1 MLTTKRLRVE
11 TNPVLT
17 TPARRL
23 AAALANGLA
32 TGLANGLASGLAS
45 GLATAIGL
53 FAATSLG
60 ACVDEAPGTR
70 VEIRS
75 LERDG
80 IHWTIS
86 GLDASIEHEQIEA
99 IAKYVEMRTKPE
111 GVMVRVMKSDAGD
124 SVLMITL
131 AGPSVNDDG
140 LEAAVREQFP
150 TLNGAKFSRSTGAAP
165 DIGPMP
171 PVPSLPDLTF
181 VEHDKDAPSEEMEAE
196 IRDALSAHG
205 VEGHVDVKVEGD
217 GTQREVRVEV
227 RQEAKRPM
235 PAPTK

>member
-1 MLTTKRLRVE
+1 MLTNKQLRVE
-11 TNPVLT
+11 TNPVRNTPTRRIAACLT
-17 TPARRL
+17 TA
-23 AAALANGLA
+23 
-32 TGLANGLASGLAS
+32 
-45 GLATAIGL
+45 LATAIGL
-53 FAATSLG
+53 LATTSLG
-60 ACVDEAPGTR
+60 ACVDDAPGTR

-75 LERDG
+75 LEQDG

-86 GLDASIEHEQIEA
+86 GLDASMEHAQIEA
-99 IAKYVEMRTKPE
+99 IAKFVETRTKPE

-124 SVLMITL
+124 TTLMITL
-131 AGPSVNDDG
+131 AGSSVNDDG

-150 TLNGAKFSRSTGAAP
+150 ALSGAKFSRSTGAAP

-181 VEHDKDAPSEEMEAE
+181 VENDKEAPPEELEAE

-205 VEGHVDVKVEGD
+205 VEGDVDVKVEGD

-227 RQEAKRPM
+227 RQEGKMAIPHGGAGAITR
-235 PAPTK
+235 